1 MRSWPERI
9 ELFVENEE
17 QMKSKMKLKWI
28 FIAAVVLTAVLLVL
42 HSRDN
47 EFLPDDLLG
56 HWTTSAPK
64 YTDRFLELSE
74 VAVIFGTGKD
84 NIDVNFI
91 SSVDKQV
98 EGGSTMYTIQ
108 YHNLNG
114 MDGQLSFYWDPS
126 EKVIR
131 LKNQK
136 RIIWKKAKEL
146 F

>member
-1 MRSWPERI
+1 MRSWPKRI

-28 FIAAVVLTAVLLVL
+28 FVAAVVLTAVLVL
-42 HSRDN
+42 RPKDN
-47 EFLPDDLLG
+47 KFLPDDLVG

-74 VAVIFGTGKD
+74 VVVIFGTGED

-91 SSVDKQV
+91 SSVDKRV
-98 EGGSTMYTIQ
+98 EGGSTLYTIN
-108 YHNLNG
+108 YHDPKG
-114 MDGQLSFYWDPS
+114 MDGQVSFYWNPS

-136 RIIWKKAKEL
+136 RIVWEKEEEP